1 MPQMRVKETDG
12 QTDLDGVFIAKV
24 KGTTILIRG
33 HGKHFEEYAEKFRDL
48 EKQGIVVIQDSS
60 DCMR

>member
-33 HGKHFEEYAEKFRDL
+33 HGKRFEEYAEKFRDL